1 MHLTPF
7 SSFLHA
13 HTQIATPDLCPEIRL
28 HLTSNLE
35 AIWESQETWFARLG
49 LSPPFWSIAWVGGQ
63 ALARFTLDN
72 PSVVR
77 NRSVLDVGS
86 GSGLCAIAAAM
97 AGARTVDAADI
108 DRFSGDVI
116 GINARLNDVR
126 VESLQEDVIG
136 VESQWDVVLAG
147 DLWYEGFLA
156 ERLTGWLRRIAREGT
171 VVLLGDCGRAHFPRR
186 GVTELQRYA
195 IPTSV
200 SLERNA
206 MTSAGVWTIQ

>member
-1 MHLTPF
+1 MHPTPF
-7 SSFLHA
+7 RSFLHA
-13 HTQIATPDLCPEIRL
+13 HTQIAAPDLCPEIRL
-28 HLTSNLE
+28 HLTNDFE
-35 AIWESQETWFARLG
+35 AIWESQESWFARLG

-72 PSVVR
+72 PAVVR

-97 AGARTVDAADI
+97 AGASSVDAADI
-108 DRFSGDVI
+108 DRYSGDVI
-116 GINARLNDVR
+116 DINARLNAVR

-136 VESQWDVVLAG
+136 VESRWNVVLAG

-156 ERLTGWLRRIAREGT
+156 ERLTAWLRRIAREGT
-171 VVLLGDCGRAHFPRR
+171 FVLLGDCGRAHFPRR
-186 GVTELQRYA
+186 GVTELQRYE
-195 IPTSV
+195 IPTPE

-206 MTSAGVWTIQ
+206 MTSVGVWTIQ